1 VVRGAI
7 GRSGE
12 HPWRLRALYAP
23 LTRKT
28 RGRSEPSPCTGK
40 TKDRASL
47 VAAGSDCVD
56 NKVKMENEVW
66 QDKKVK
72 MERRATLSIRAR
84 RVLDVL
90 LLARPIEGRGQ

>member
-1 VVRGAI
+1 
-7 GRSGE
+7 
-12 HPWRLRALYAP
+12 
-23 LTRKT
+23 
-28 RGRSEPSPCTGK
+28 
-40 TKDRASL
+40 L

-56 NKVKMENEVW
+56 NKAKMENEVW

-72 MERRATLSIRAR
+72 MERKATLSIRAR